1 MNPYI
6 LKRISLVAT
15 AALVASG
22 AAMAQSAGSGGSG
35 SNSSGTS
42 GSSANG
48 PIGTSGSPTQP
59 NTPPNAS
66 GGKNASPGS
75 PSVDY
80 NSVDPTAAGQ
90 GEATATTH
98 EKSRHGAKKAK
109 RSKDAASSPSVIDDP
124 NRAGGGSGNSNVR

>member
-1 MNPYI
+1 MNQYI

-22 AAMAQSAGSGGSG
+22 AAMAQSAGSGSSSSG
-35 SNSSGTS
+35 SSGT
-42 GSSANG
+42 SANG
-48 PIGTSGSPTQP
+48 PIGTSGSQTQP

-66 GGKNASPGS
+66 GGKNAAPGS

-90 GEATATTH
+90 GEATATPQ